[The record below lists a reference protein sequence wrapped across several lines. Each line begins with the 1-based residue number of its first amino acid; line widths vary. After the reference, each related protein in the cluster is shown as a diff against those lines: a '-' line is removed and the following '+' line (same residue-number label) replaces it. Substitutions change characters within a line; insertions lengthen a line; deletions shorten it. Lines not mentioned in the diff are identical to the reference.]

1 MAIFSSQLNG
11 KNNLPGHITVLTML
25 VGFVGTAKNII
36 IHLTNIGKQ
45 FPEPTISILEYF
57 FQNTKIAK
65 NTLELSLIKVASRNY
80 WLKGTLLIS

>member
-25 VGFVGTAKNII
+25 VGTAKNIL
-36 IHLTNIGKQ
+36 IHMTNIGKQ

-80 WLKGTLLIS
+80 WLKGTLLIR